1 MRKLRKLTNR
11 EIGLRLKESRNAK
24 GYTLQQVAEL
34 VGVDRSTIQRYET
47 GGIVV
52 IKRPVIESICACLSV
67 NPKWILGESENRQAI
82 GNSELP
88 DDILFLSK
96 RLLCIPQN
104 QRKKLMEALN
114 STIDLYEQLDK

>member
-1 MRKLRKLTNR
+1 MRNLRKLTNR
-11 EIGLRLKESRNAK
+11 EIGLRLKESRTAK

-96 RLLCIPQN
+96 RLLSIPETN
-104 QRKKLMEALN
+104 RKKLMETLN

>member
-1 MRKLRKLTNR
+1 MRKLTNR